1 MPASHSTPWLPAIQ
15 IHQPVCG
22 VYKRERLRTD
32 FCATPFSFLC
42 PWRRSPWARLT
53 AGTDTA
59 LALRRPVAGT
69 RAFGSKIGSN
79 LAELP
84 KAREASKLTDQFT
97 ACGINLA
104 PSAITRLLGKIS
116 DI

>member
-84 KAREASKLTDQFT
+84 KAREASNRMRKKSIDRRFAATH
-97 ACGINLA
+97 
-104 PSAITRLLGKIS
+104 RLGHVRKPLI
-116 DI
+116 